1 MDSVSGIRYL
11 GRGILLAVLVAAAS
25 VCVAAADCRVIEHAM
40 GQSCVPLRPERVVVL
55 GTGELDAALAL
66 GLTPV
71 GAVTP
76 YEIGRFPEYLRD
88 DTQSIMRVG
97 TWTQPDLERIVALKP
112 DLILSSRERHA
123 TIYDQLSAIAPT
135 VFSADI
141 GASWKDNLRL
151 FAQAL
156 GRAERGESVLNQYHT
171 KLTRLHKALTDS
183 ASLPT
188 VSLVRGMPDHVRIYL
203 KDSFSG
209 SILSDAG
216 LPRPP
221 AQQGEGF
228 VITLRSPDT
237 IGQLSA
243 DVVLVS
249 FYGAKESTLLYDW
262 MHGPFW
268 PLLAATSPRAVH
280 QVDDSYWMLGLGPL
294 AAIRIVGDLQHILT
308 DG

>member
-1 MDSVSGIRYL
+1 MLAAVVAAVSGR
-11 GRGILLAVLVAAAS
+11 VM
-25 VCVAAADCRVIEHAM
+25 AADCRVIEHAM
-40 GQSCVPLRPERVVVL
+40 GRSCVPLQPERIVVL

-76 YEIGRFPEYLRD
+76 YELGRFPEYLRD
-88 DTQSIMRVG
+88 QTQSIMRVG
-97 TWTQPDLERIVALKP
+97 TWSQPDLERIVALKP
-112 DLILSSRERHA
+112 DLILSSQTRHA
-123 TIYDQLSAIAPT
+123 GIYDQLSAIAPT

-151 FAQAL
+151 FARAL
-156 GRAERGESVLNQYHT
+156 GRTERGASILQRYRA
-171 KLTRLHKALTDS
+171 RLAQVREAL
-183 ASLPT
+183 AVRVPLPT

-203 KDSFSG
+203 QDSFSG

-221 AQQGEGF
+221 GQKGKGF

-237 IGQLSA
+237 IGRLNA

-249 FYGAKESTLLYDW
+249 FYGPKESTLLYDW

-268 PLLAATSPRAVH
+268 SLLAATKSGAV
-280 QVDDSYWMLGLGPL
+280 QPVDDSYWMLGLGPL
-294 AAIRIVGDLQHILT
+294 AALRVARDLQHIFA
-308 DG
+308 DD

>member
-1 MDSVSGIRYL
+1 M
-11 GRGILLAVLVAAAS
+11 LVAAVAAVS
-25 VCVAAADCRVIEHAM
+25 ARAAAADCRVIEHAM
-40 GQSCVPLRPERVVVL
+40 GQSCVPLRSERVVVL

-88 DTQSIMRVG
+88 YTQSIMRVG

-123 TIYDQLSAIAPT
+123 TIYGQLSAIAPT

-141 GASWKDNLRL
+141 GASWKGNLRL

-156 GRAERGESVLNQYHT
+156 GRAERGGSILNRYRT
-171 KLTRLHKALTDS
+171 ELMRLHKALADRV
-183 ASLPT
+183 SLPT

-228 VITLRSPDT
+228 AITLRSPDT

-268 PLLAATSPRAVH
+268 PLLAATNPSAVH
-280 QVDDSYWMLGLGPL
+280 PVDDSYWMLGLGPL
-294 AAIRIVGDLQHILT
+294 AAIRIVGDLQRILT